1 MTNQAIRP
9 ERGGGRTLDFALMVF
24 PHVEAAEHAYAHV
37 VDRAAGEPWLNE
49 VAFVEHHGHGRL
61 IVRGTVAGHYVD
73 VDDHGDVIGR
83 RTAQGALTG
92 AAIGLLLGPPGVA
105 VGMTVGGITGGV
117 RESDSAPIHHNA
129 LLDEFR
135 LEMPE
140 KSSAPAL
147 MADPLCCGCTGE
159 RHSAPAERG
168 RQPMSDFTH
177 KEVEH
182 FSRQQ
187 TAERLRGIADAMDTR
202 GVCEFTIDGEDQHP
216 GG

>member
-1 MTNQAIRP
+1 MASQAIRAD
-9 ERGGGRTLDFALMVF
+9 GGGRTLDFALMVF
-24 PHVEAAEHAYAHV
+24 PHVEGAEHAYAHV
-37 VDRAAGEPWLNE
+37 IDRAAGEPWTGE
-49 VAFVEHHGHGRL
+49 VAFVEHHGHDRL

-92 AAIGLLLGPPGVA
+92 AAIGLLLGPPGLA

-140 KSSAPAL
+140 KSSALAL
-147 MADPLCCGCTGE
+147 MADP
-159 RHSAPAERG
+159 RHVDEMVVALEGMKGAELIRHHLNSEQARALIAAVADAPASAS
-168 RQPMSDFTH
+168 QP
-177 KEVEH
+177 
-182 FSRQQ
+182 
-187 TAERLRGIADAMDTR
+187 
-202 GVCEFTIDGEDQHP
+202 
-216 GG
+216 

>member
-1 MTNQAIRP
+1 
-9 ERGGGRTLDFALMVF
+9 MVF

-37 VDRAAGEPWLNE
+37 IDRAAGEPWLNE

-117 RESDSAPIHHNA
+117 RESESAPIHHNA

-135 LEMPE
+135 LEIPE
-140 KSSAPAL
+140 KSSALAL
-147 MADPLCCGCTGE
+147 MADPRHVDEMVVALAGMTGAE
-159 RHSAPAERG
+159 LIRHHLNSEQTQTLIAAVADAPA
-168 RQPMSDFTH
+168 S
-177 KEVEH
+177 
-182 FSRQQ
+182 
-187 TAERLRGIADAMDTR
+187 ADAS
-202 GVCEFTIDGEDQHP
+202 
-216 GG
+216 